1 MNFDL
6 IFSSESLL
14 LNASDS
20 TTIVGFRALIQNKI
34 SDSKFHNLF
43 LNHSLT
49 H

>member
-1 MNFDL
+1 MNFEM
-6 IFSSESLL
+6 IFCPETVL

-34 SDSKFHNLF
+34 SDSKFHHLF

-49 H
+49 Q